1 MNRPTALLVAAAL
14 AVAAC
19 TSTGV
24 DTTKPLSTTPPP
36 SSTTHAPLVTTTT
49 QAVSTTTIPI
59 AVTASMQIQP
69 RPVAAFAQ
77 MDDIPFLG
85 DTPSYAGLPLP
96 SSLAGVTLSPTAQ
109 ALLDAYP
116 DVKSALLANGFV
128 VVPGWASL
136 FQNVY
141 GQFGYDNHA
150 MFVTTDIA
158 YHYLHLVFSKVLR
171 DSEEAV
177 LLPILEEFV
186 LGSLEATREQA
197 AELKGTELEEVADR
211 AEQLL
216 EATATLLGLDVG
228 PIGPLAEQ
236 EVALALEGVA
246 FVPSPIT
253 SFIEGDPTVSA
264 KNLVDYSLFKPRGH
278 YTRSAH
284 LVRYFRAMSMLGQG
298 SFFLNDPRSLQIGAL
313 VARAV
318 FTDPDL
324 VAAWTLIYEPTAFM
338 VGLADDY
345 TPLEL
350 LAIVDEVAPGST
362 TNPTPLAGQDLI
374 EDIAVALGRTRPVGI
389 NPEAAAVRI
398 MGARFVIDSFVL
410 DQLGWPSVGE
420 QPPEKH
426 RVYVSPLDVAAV
438 MGSNLAL
445 EIQRAAEEPAYLHY
459 EEQLASLSDLL
470 AARTIDDWAATVY
483 DAWLYALQPKWSEK
497 TGAFPDFMR
506 TPAWTAKDLMTGL
519 GSYTELKH
527 DTILYA
533 KQAVLAEGGG
543 DWIEQ
548 EPRHWV
554 EPDPVAFFRVAQVAL
569 LLRDGLGD
577 RGLLTETHRTLLNDL
592 ISFVDRLGGIAQDE
606 LAGRAVPAADNDWLE
621 AVATTMEA
629 LWLASSDI
637 DPATGLPSS
646 LDSMDALIADI
657 ARSSFFY
664 LEVGTGYIDRLLVL
678 VPTDDGR
685 FQVAEGG
692 VYSYYEFWRPDEE
705 GRLTDEEWRSM
716 LQASWRSGADTGI
729 PDRFEPV
736 PFGHPDG
743 GERLRPAWQTAFLV
757 EAG

>member
-1 MNRPTALLVAAAL
+1 MHRPTALLVV
-14 AVAAC
+14 AVLTVTAC
-19 TSTGV
+19 TGTGA
-24 DTTKPLSTTPPP
+24 DTTNPPSTTLPP
-36 SSTTHAPLVTTTT
+36 SSTTHAPPVTTST
-49 QAVSTTTIPI
+49 QPVSTTTVPI

-69 RPVAAFAQ
+69 RPMEAFAQ
-77 MDDIPFLG
+77 MDDIPLLG
-85 DTPSYAGLPLP
+85 DTPLYAGLPLP
-96 SSLAGVTLSPTAQ
+96 SSLAGVTLSPPVQ
-109 ALLDAYP
+109 ALLDGYP
-116 DVKSALLANGFV
+116 DVESALLANGFV

-141 GQFGYDNHA
+141 GQFAYDNHA

-158 YHYLHLVFSKVLR
+158 YHYLHLAFSKVLR
-171 DSEEAV
+171 DSEEVV

-186 LGSLEATREQA
+186 LGSLEATRDQA
-197 AELKGTELEEVADR
+197 LELKGTGLEEAADR

-216 EATATLLGLDVG
+216 EATATLLGIDVG
-228 PIGPLAEQ
+228 PIGPLAQE

-253 SFIEGDPTVSA
+253 SFVEGSAAVSA
-264 KNLVDYSLFKPRGH
+264 ANLVDYSLFKPRGH
-278 YTRSAH
+278 YTRSAD
-284 LVRYFRAMSMLGQG
+284 LERYFRAMSMLGQG
-298 SFFLNDPRSLQIGAL
+298 SFFLNDSRSLQIGAL

-324 VAAWTLIYEPTAFM
+324 VDAWTLIYEPTAFM

-350 LAIVDEVAPGST
+350 LAIVDDLAPG
-362 TNPTPLAGQDLI
+362 LATDPVALADLDLI
-374 EDIAVALGRTRPVGI
+374 ERISTDLAQTRAVGI

-420 QPPEKH
+420 PPPEKH
-426 RVYVSPLDVAAV
+426 RVSVSPLDVAAV

-459 EEQLASLSDLL
+459 EEQLASLRDLL
-470 AARTIDDWAATVY
+470 ATRTINEWAATVY

-497 TGAFPDFMR
+497 TGAFPDFMQ

-533 KQAVLAEGGG
+533 KQAVLNEGGG

-569 LLRDGLGD
+569 LLRDGLDD
-577 RGLLTETHRTLLNDL
+577 RGLLTEEHRTLLNDL
-592 ISFVDRLGGIAQDE
+592 ISFVDRLGGIAGDE
-606 LAGRAVPAADNDWLE
+606 LAGRPVSTADNDWLE

-657 ARSSFFY
+657 ARSSFLY
-664 LEVGTGYIDRLLVL
+664 LEIGTGYIDRLLVL

-692 VYSYYEFWRPDEE
+692 VYSYYEFWRPEEE

-716 LQASWRSGADTGI
+716 LQASWDSGADTGV